1 MNEILFILLDILGV
15 LFLYKWIRHQRLLYK
30 DFPDKKISFF
40 TFKRFGLLLII
51 VFLLLVPIALIN
63 FTRIESYHFFPAFHS
78 KGSKQGVFALFISF
92 FISFVWLFYIYKIDV
107 FNKEKK
113 RYLIFVFLFAALLTL
128 FVPEIYKWAD
138 VLGFKITTNSSSN
151 NFFYSV
157 FVIGFIEE
165 TTKLIPFLI
174 LLKYT
179 KAIDEPFDYILYA
192 TVSALGFSWVENT
205 SYLYNYGLEIV
216 NARALYAS
224 IAHMTFSS
232 FIAYALFL
240 VKYKKSKF
248 SNFITIAFFYLLALF
263 SHGFYDF
270 WYIDFRFKSFAWI
283 STLFLMILIHVW
295 FSMKNNALNMSDF
308 YTKKLKINNDKLK
321 IFLSVSLLI
330 IFMFSYVYVAFALSS
345 SKANK
350 FFKENLLIYGYTIFY
365 IVATL
370 TKYKLVK
377 GKMNPFKWSLSFL
390 IPKHKK

>member
-1 MNEILFILLDILGV
+1 MNELLFIILDILGL
-15 LFLYKWIRHQRLLYK
+15 LFLYKWFGYQRLLYK
-30 DFPDKKISFF
+30 DFSADRLSFF
-40 TFKRFGLLLII
+40 TFKRFGILVITIGII
-51 VFLLLVPIALIN
+51 LFPIVLIN
-63 FTRIESYHFFPAFHS
+63 FTSIENYVVFPAFHS
-78 KGSKQGVFALFISF
+78 KGTKQAVFALLISS

-113 RYLIFVFLFAALLTL
+113 RHILFVFLFSALLTA
-128 FVPEIYKWAD
+128 FVPEVYNLAD
-138 VLGFKITTNSSSN
+138 GLGFKITNISSH
-151 NFFYSV
+151 NFYYSV

-174 LLKYT
+174 LLNYT

-205 SYLYNYGLEIV
+205 SYLYEYGLEIV

-232 FIAYALFL
+232 FTAYALFL
-240 VKYKKSKF
+240 VKYKKTKF
-248 SNFITIAFFYLLALF
+248 PNFLTIAFFYLLALF

-270 WYIDFRFKSFAWI
+270 WYIDLHFKSFAWI
-283 STLFLMILIHVW
+283 STLFLLILIHVW

-308 YTKKLKINNDKLK
+308 YTENIKINNDKLK

-377 GKMNPFKWSLSFL
+377 GKMNPFKYSLSFL
-390 IPKHKK
+390 MPKHKN